1 MQVDSPVLD
10 SRADFVFALGKKA
23 LRYEIFRL
31 DSELERQRAENGAFR
46 SQLNEL
52 ELAYEGAV
60 KRNEARLDSL
70 LHKQDQ
76 IVDSRLGLV
85 QPQRASSSE
94 ETTPVVRRSFD
105 WRKARAT
112 FENDRREEYW
122 RTVRESVEKKDK
134 KVVAEKK

>member
-1 MQVDSPVLD
+1 
-10 SRADFVFALGKKA
+10 